1 MAKLKLITFGCQAN
15 EADSEKIAGVLA
27 EEGFDLTETAED
39 ADLILE
45 RKPSIRSTAF
55 SVPFRSLKHKT
66 LASKSASVAVWL
78 SERERG

>member
-39 ADLILE
+39 ADLILLNTC
-45 RKPSIRSTAF
+45 SIREKAEHK
-55 SVPFRSLKHKT
+55 VYSLLGTFQKLKRY
-66 LASKSASVAVWL
+66 L
-78 SERERG
+78 SEA